1 MAASPFIEAALT
13 LRVEGL
19 PLVAKLRCD
28 EQRVGLSGP
37 TGCGKTSL
45 LRVLAGVERRVEGW
59 LTVRGET
66 WIDSEA
72 GLFMPPWQ
80 RRAAWV
86 PQEALL
92 FPHLSVRENLAYG
105 GGPDIKRVAELLAV
119 DHLLERRPRH
129 LSGGERQRVA
139 FGRALLARPRV
150 LLLDEPFSA
159 LDEQRR
165 DGLVELLGRW
175 SGDNDLPFVMVS
187 HRSADL
193 APIVE
198 RVWQICDGRVGG
210 ERS

>member
-13 LRVEGL
+13 LRVDGV
-19 PLVAKLRCD
+19 PLVARLRCD
-28 EQRVGLSGP
+28 ELRVGITGP
-37 TGCGKTSL
+37 TGCGKTTL
-45 LRVLAGVERRVEGW
+45 LRVLAGVERRVDGW

-72 GLFMPPWQ
+72 GLFMPPSA

-105 GGPDIKRVAELLAV
+105 GGEGVKHVADLLAV
-119 DHLLERRPRH
+119 AHLLDRRPRH

-139 FGRALLARPRV
+139 FGRALLAKPAL

-159 LDEQRR
+159 LDEARR
-165 DGLVELLGRW
+165 DAMVELLGRW
-175 SGDNDLPFVMVS
+175 SEDNALPFIMVS
-187 HRSADL
+187 HRGADL
-193 APIVE
+193 SPNVQ
-198 RVWQICDGRVGG
+198 RVWQIRDGRVG
-210 ERS
+210 SD